1 MKKDDARVLITG
13 GASGIGHAITEW
25 CKTQGYETITL
36 DKNGGDIEADLT
48 SRAETKE
55 ALDEALRG
63 GPIHRLVNN
72 VGVVL
77 PATLAETSTED
88 MSLSYELNVRCALQC
103 MQALLPGMEK
113 RSFGRV
119 VNISSRAILGKL
131 GRTSYASSKAA
142 LIGMTRTWALELGQ
156 KGITVNALAP
166 GPIATD
172 LFYKANSPEEQQSI
186 IDSVPVG
193 RVGHPEDIAN
203 ATSYLL
209 DDNSSF
215 ITGQTL
221 YVCGG
226 TSIQQSLY

>member
-1 MKKDDARVLITG
+1 
-13 GASGIGHAITEW
+13 
-25 CKTQGYETITL
+25 
-36 DKNGGDIEADLT
+36 
-48 SRAETKE
+48 
-55 ALDEALRG
+55 
-63 GPIHRLVNN
+63 
-72 VGVVL
+72 
-77 PATLAETSTED
+77 STED

-142 LIGMTRTWALELGQ
+142 LIGMTRTWALQLGQ
-156 KGITVNALAP
+156 KRITVNSLAP